1 MYSLI
6 IDESEGVVWAAL
18 MHEFATMGQQ
28 LARDRMCTG
37 QHSTQTDLSQF
48 GFLPAALC
56 SCRNHICVYVL
67 AYLLRE
73 YIYTCFVCVTPPICT
88 FSYIYG

>member
-28 LARDRMCTG
+28 LARSDMYTTVLRLTCRSLAFFL
-37 QHSTQTDLSQF
+37 QHFVSTPSPTSIRP
-48 GFLPAALC
+48 G
-56 SCRNHICVYVL
+56 L
-67 AYLLRE
+67 AR
-73 YIYTCFVCVTPPICT
+73 
-88 FSYIYG
+88 S

>member
-18 MHEFATMGQQ
+18 MHEFATMGQL

-37 QHSTQTDLSQF
+37 QHSTALSKTR
-48 GFLPAALC
+48 LLNP
-56 SCRNHICVYVL
+56 VL
-67 AYLLRE
+67 FQPLLDHP
-73 YIYTCFVCVTPPICT
+73 T
-88 FSYIYG
+88 SYHWTA